1 MTFYVLALYLLNQK
15 LQTESR
21 DAHGSPSA
29 LRGF

>member
-1 MTFYVLALYLLNQK
+1 MIFHILALYLLNRK